1 MAIFALFD
9 YGRQASDTIGNGK
22 ATCVLFV
29 REGAHVAVVDN
40 QMERAQDTVSMVKS
54 EGGQAFPLV
63 AVVMSEVELK
73 K

>member
-1 MAIFALFD
+1 
-9 YGRQASDTIGNGK
+9 
-22 ATCVLFV
+22 
-29 REGAHVAVVDN
+29 
-40 QMERAQDTVSMVKS
+40 MERAQDTVSMVKS